1 MDNVIRYVEDEKKT
15 MQMVLDYISQ
25 DNKVKQKQYVTCLN
39 CDAFDPLKSMRMTKK
54 LFHDHKRI
62 VAFHGYQSFKI
73 GEVDANVAHEI
84 GVKLAQKVFGNRYE
98 VVITTHLDKDH
109 IHNHILLNS
118 TSFVDGKRFCNTKK
132 DYWNMRNASDEL
144 CKEYGLSVIEDPS
157 YDSKKLN
164 YHIMKTY
171 MNDIK
176 KDIDA
181 LVKESH
187 LVRDLIDNMKKKGYE
202 FERIDGEDVVYHP
215 YCNEPI
221 YLKSLGE
228 RYHLDEIEERLT
240 DKWILPQNVEHTQS
254 YYRCKE
260 YYQLYK
266 RKQLPKLAGIHVAY
280 LISIN
285 ILPTRKQHIS
295 KEARQA
301 LKKMDQ
307 YSREIELLAK
317 NKIEDIDQLN
327 SYQQQKQGEL
337 NNLLKQRQGCYYQRQ
352 RARTMDEKEEWSAR
366 AKLFT
371 PEIKKLRLQ
380 IKVCE
385 NIRNRSFD
393 KDIERIAQKK
403 IKQRDAR

>member
-1 MDNVIRYVEDEKKT
+1 

>member
-1 MDNVIRYVEDEKKT
+1 
-15 MQMVLDYISQ
+15 MVLDYISQ